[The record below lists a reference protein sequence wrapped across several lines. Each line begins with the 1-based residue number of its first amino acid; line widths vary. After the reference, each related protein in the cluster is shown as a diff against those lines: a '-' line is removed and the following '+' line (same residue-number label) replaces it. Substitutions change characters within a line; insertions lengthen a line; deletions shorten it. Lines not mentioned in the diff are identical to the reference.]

1 MPLLMQ
7 IIIKCE
13 RKVKIHLNLQLV
25 VDFYTNRNYTIGVLK
40 GEVHICLSPLI
51 IFLLFL
57 GLEVLKMATV
67 KKISKKKKII
77 IAVAVVLVIAILST
91 VIGVAVSANQKTAV
105 TLNTIG
111 TGEINETVSATG
123 TVSAGT
129 TKEYKVGAVAT
140 VKEVFVQTGDQVKE
154 GDLLATFD
162 TSSLDSQISE
172 LSSTYNQA
180 RNSYRQSVN
189 DQKTAKAN
197 LSEVDSLISDL
208 EKTVQKLG
216 GETAYTTERPNITRP
231 TTEPTTEETTTTTTT
246 TTTTQPE
253 DTSASD
259 TTSTTESV
267 TYPPTIEGAMDALTD
282 LVETITSLSDDVQQ
296 TNEMVRVVMEQIA
309 AELESGNYAPE
320 KIAEEVGKAVSDAIQ
335 QGIIDETKLII
346 ESGVAVD
353 MIESA
358 VAGIDWSAIGQSIVG
373 DSSVQLAAAELR
385 LTALYAQKQ
394 IYELAASDTTVYAK
408 KQIMDTA
415 GSALDSVKEAG
426 AELEAGWTAAFDG
439 TITACDIYP
448 GEMTSMLSSGIT
460 LENLDRMV
468 VTLSLGEY
476 DIHKVKV
483 GMPATITSAY
493 GTYTG
498 EVLSKAPTATGGSE
512 GSFLDS
518 VGSMAGISGLSSLT
532 STGAGVEVQVSVD
545 NADENII
552 IGFDADVEIQVGD
565 YKNITVVPIESIVLE
580 KTGTYVYL
588 YNAEEGSVTKT
599 LIETGAVSDSVY
611 QVTSG
616 LNVGDQIVAT
626 PSSDY
631 EEDTF
636 DVRVTT
642 E

>member
-1 MPLLMQ
+1 
-7 IIIKCE
+7 
-13 RKVKIHLNLQLV
+13 
-25 VDFYTNRNYTIGVLK
+25 
-40 GEVHICLSPLI
+40 
-51 IFLLFL
+51 
-57 GLEVLKMATV
+57 MATV
-67 KKISKKKKII
+67 KKSSKKKKII
-77 IAVAVVLVIAILST
+77 IAVAVVLVVAILGT
-91 VIGVAVSANQKTAV
+91 VIGVTASANQKTAV
-105 TLNTIG
+105 TLTTIG

-162 TSSLDSQISE
+162 TSSLDSQISD
-172 LSSTYNQA
+172 LKSTYNQA
-180 RNSYRQSVN
+180 RQNYLTAVD
-189 DQKTAKAN
+189 DQKTANAN
-197 LSEVDSLISDL
+197 LADVNSQIKDL

-216 GETAYTTERPNITRP
+216 GETAYTTTTASVTRN
-231 TTEPTTEETTTTTTT
+231 TTTTTT
-246 TTTTQPE
+246 TTTTQPAQDPTQPQE
-253 DTSASD
+253 TSSSD

-267 TYPPTIEGAMDALTD
+267 TYPPTIEGVMDAITD

-296 TNEMVRVVMEQIA
+296 TNEMIRVVMEQVA
-309 AELESGNYAPE
+309 AELESGNYSPD
-320 KIAEEVGKAVSDAIQ
+320 KIASAVGDAVSEAIQ

-346 ESGVAVD
+346 DSGVAVD
-353 MIESA
+353 MIETAVSNINWSA
-358 VAGIDWSAIGQSIVG
+358 VGQSIAS
-373 DSSVQLAAAELR
+373 DTSVQLATAELR
-385 LTALYAQKQ
+385 LAALYAQQQ
-394 IYELAASDTTVYAK
+394 IYKLTASDSTVYAK
-408 KQIMDTA
+408 KQVMDTA
-415 GSALDSVKEAG
+415 KSALDSVEEAG

-439 TITACDIYP
+439 TITACDLYP
-448 GEMTSMLSSGIT
+448 GEMTSLLSSGIT
-460 LENLDRMV
+460 LENLDTMV

-483 GMPATITSAY
+483 GMPATITTAY
-493 GTYTG
+493 GTYSG
-498 EVLSKAPTATGGSE
+498 EVLSKAPTATGGSD
-512 GSFLDS
+512 GSLLDS

-532 STGAGVEVQVSVD
+532 STGAGVEVQVSVE

-565 YKNITVVPIESIVLE
+565 YTNIVVVPIESITLE

-588 YNAEEGSVTKT
+588 YNEEDETVTKT

-631 EEDTF
+631 EDTF
-636 DVRVTT
+636 EVRVT